1 MLVLQETLQTSIW
14 GFSPD
19 CSPVKWKQTQHP
31 SPSQL
36 YPALVVLFL
45 KNTLRAYLSVFI
57 TDWMLTE
64 NTGNAHLL
72 SKCENLLS
80 NLINLILKLC
90 STSYLESLIKKKKR
104 TSGQCYSLH
113 TELFHRTIFSNT
125 PVLEGWRKTLFPAI
139 YLEFTYFYK
148 QPHVTLKCCLYMF
161 HFMSCKAL
169 LFQEPISKTVF
180 EVYFKFKHLSSKVKH
195 LHC

>member
-14 GFSPD
+14 GFSPE

-64 NTGNAHLL
+64 NTGNMHLL

-90 STSYLESLIKKKKR
+90 STSYLESLIKKKKKYLWAVLQ
-104 TSGQCYSLH
+104 SP
-113 TELFHRTIFSNT
+113 HRTVSQNHFLKHSSTWGLEKNVISSN
-125 PVLEGWRKTLFPAI
+125 LLRI
-139 YLEFTYFYK
+139 Y
-148 QPHVTLKCCLYMF
+148 
-161 HFMSCKAL
+161 
-169 LFQEPISKTVF
+169 VF
-180 EVYFKFKHLSSKVKH
+180 LQTAACNS
-195 LHC
+195 

>member
-14 GFSPD
+14 GFSPE

-45 KNTLRAYLSVFI
+45 KNTLRAYLSIFI

-64 NTGNAHLL
+64 NTGNMHLL

-90 STSYLESLIKKKKR
+90 STSYLESLIKKKVPLGSATVSTQNCFTEPFSQTLQYLRVGEKR
-104 TSGQCYSLH
+104 YFQQ
-113 TELFHRTIFSNT
+113 
-125 PVLEGWRKTLFPAI
+125 
-139 YLEFTYFYK
+139 FT
-148 QPHVTLKCCLYMF
+148 
-161 HFMSCKAL
+161 
-169 LFQEPISKTVF
+169 
-180 EVYFKFKHLSSKVKH
+180 
-195 LHC
+195 